1 MKVSK
6 SKLKQKNILVIGDL
20 ILDQYLFGK
29 VERISPEAPVP
40 ILSIFKTEE
49 RLGGAANV
57 ALNCKTL
64 GCNVEIVSVIGNDLD
79 GQKLVN
85 KLEEKNIICFIE
97 KNNSYKTVKKTRLI
111 GNYQQIL
118 RMDDEQIPPKITKK
132 TFNNFLKHF
141 KKSDVIIFSDYAKG
155 VLDELPD
162 LIQRV
167 KDNNKICLIDP
178 KGSDIRKFK
187 GADIITPNYKEIK
200 MLVGPYDNEK
210 DFERK
215 IFKMMEENEIK
226 NIVLTKGKDGITLFQ
241 LEENLQFNIKG
252 RSSEVYDVTGAGD
265 TVISVLAVL
274 LSINYSLKSACE
286 VANRAGGIIVQ
297 KFGTTSIMFE
307 EIF

>member
-40 ILSIFKTEE
+40 ILNIFKTEE

-79 GQKLVN
+79 GQKLIN

-97 KNNSYKTVKKTRLI
+97 KNNTYKTVKKTRLI

-118 RMDDEQIPPKITKK
+118 RMDDEQIPPKITNK
-132 TFNNFLKHF
+132 TFNNFLNRF

-155 VLDELPD
+155 VLNELPD
-162 LIQRV
+162 LIQKV
-167 KDNNKICLIDP
+167 KDSNKICLIDP
-178 KGSDIRKFK
+178 KGTDIRRFR
-187 GADIITPNYKEIK
+187 GADILTPNYKEIE
-200 MLVGPYDNEK
+200 MLVGAYDNKK
-210 DFERK
+210 DFEKK
-215 IFKMMEENEIK
+215 IFRMMKENEIK

-241 LEENLQFNIKG
+241 LEKNLQFDIKG

-297 KFGTTSIMFE
+297 KFGTSSIMFE

>member
-40 ILSIFKTEE
+40 ILNIFKTEE

-57 ALNCKTL
+57 ALNCKAL

-85 KLEEKNIICFIE
+85 KLEEKDIICFIE
-97 KNNSYKTVKKTRLI
+97 KNSNYKTVKKTRLI

-118 RMDDEQIPPKITKK
+118 RMDDEQIPPKITNE
-132 TFNNFLKHF
+132 TFNNFLKRY

-155 VLDELPD
+155 VLNELPD
-162 LIQRV
+162 LIKKV
-167 KDNNKICLIDP
+167 KDSNKIYLIDP

-187 GADIITPNYKEIK
+187 GADILTPNYKEIE
-200 MLVGPYDNEK
+200 MLLGPYDNKK

-215 IFKMMEENEIK
+215 IFRMMEENEIK

-241 LEENLQFNIKG
+241 LEEKLQFDIKG

-297 KFGTTSIMFE
+297 KFGTSSIMFE

>member
-40 ILSIFKTEE
+40 ILNILKTEE

-79 GQKLVN
+79 GQKLVE

-118 RMDDEQIPPKITKK
+118 RMDDEQIPPKITNK
-132 TFNNFLKHF
+132 TFNNFLKRF
-141 KKSDVIIFSDYAKG
+141 KKSDIIIFSDYAKG
-155 VLDELPD
+155 VLNELPD
-162 LIQRV
+162 LIQKV
-167 KDNNKICLIDP
+167 KDSNKICLIDP

-187 GADIITPNYKEIK
+187 GADVITPNYKEIE
-200 MLVGPYDNEK
+200 MLVGSYDNKK

-215 IFKMMEENEIK
+215 IFRMMRENEIK

-241 LEENLQFNIKG
+241 LEENLQFDIKG

-274 LSINYSLKSACE
+274 LSINHSLKSACE

-297 KFGTTSIMFE
+297 KFGTSSIMFE

>member
-132 TFNNFLKHF
+132 TFNNFLKRF

-162 LIQRV
+162 LIQIV
-167 KDNNKICLIDP
+167 NDNNKICLIDP
-178 KGSDIRKFK
+178 KGSDITKFK
-187 GADIITPNYKEIK
+187 GADIITPNYKEIEI
-200 MLVGPYDNEK
+200 LLGPYDSKK

-215 IFKMMEENEIK
+215 IFRMMEENEIK
-226 NIVLTKGKDGITLFQ
+226 NIVLTKGVDGISLFQ
-241 LEENLQFNIKG
+241 LEEKLQFNIKG
-252 RSSEVYDVTGAGD
+252 RASEVYDVTGAGD

-274 LSINYSLKSACE
+274 LSINHSLKSACE

-297 KFGTTSIMFE
+297 KFGTSSIMFE

>member
-1 MKVSK
+1 MTVSK

-29 VERISPEAPVP
+29 VEKISPEAPVP

-79 GQKLVN
+79 GQKLLN

-132 TFNNFLKHF
+132 TFNNFLKRF

-167 KDNNKICLIDP
+167 KGNNKICLIDP

-200 MLVGPYDNEK
+200 MLVGPYNNEK
-210 DFERK
+210 DFKRK

-226 NIVLTKGKDGITLFQ
+226 NIVLTKGKDGMTLFQ

-274 LSINYSLKSACE
+274 LSINCSLKSACE

-297 KFGTTSIMFE
+297 KFGTSSIMFE